1 MSRRTVPQAAA
12 PKPIPARP
20 VRAVAFKYRGAIDPH
35 MLTPL
40 SGAVNTTLINV
51 AGAVVGLGSIVLA
64 LAWWRY
70 LAR

>member
-1 MSRRTVPQAAA
+1 
-12 PKPIPARP
+12 
-20 VRAVAFKYRGAIDPH
+20 

-40 SGAVNTTLINV
+40 SGAVDTTLINV

-64 LAWWRY
+64 LSWWRY

>member
-1 MSRRTVPQAAA
+1 
-12 PKPIPARP
+12 
-20 VRAVAFKYRGAIDPH
+20 

>member
-1 MSRRTVPQAAA
+1 
-12 PKPIPARP
+12 
-20 VRAVAFKYRGAIDPH
+20 

-40 SGAVNTTLINV
+40 TSTVDTTVINV
-51 AGAVVGLGSIVLA
+51 AGAIVGLVSIILA